1 MLRHLLIADRLID
14 GQTDERTDGGVDE
27 STDGQRMA

>member
-1 MLRHLLIADRLID
+1 MLRHLLIVDRLID